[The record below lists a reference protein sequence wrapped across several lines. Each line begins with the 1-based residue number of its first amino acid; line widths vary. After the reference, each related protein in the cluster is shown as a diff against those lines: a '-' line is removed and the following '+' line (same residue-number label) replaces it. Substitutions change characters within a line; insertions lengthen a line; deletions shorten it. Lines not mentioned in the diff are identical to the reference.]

1 MVLNEN
7 NRGLFYRGKKT
18 FVPLKVSL
26 QNWLIIYF
34 SGPPFQLSKVR
45 VVLATVVFT
54 VTIFFFLIK
63 GHYLV
68 TLWNITWVYFIAVLY
83 SRNKIMNCLN
93 SMYALLK
100 ITKYQQ
106 SIFIPLLLVFSSF
119 LVYLLISTPLVFT
132 VHELTIPNLSIQVM
146 YILNFSL
153 EITFN
158 ALCFSTAMVF
168 RDIRLQM
175 KDKAVGDVT
184 KAGILR
190 LVHTQW
196 MAYQQVDLVSQA
208 FSPHLFN
215 YITVG
220 MSVIMY
226 VNIYLRKMIKH
237 VSLYM
242 PLLLGT
248 WSMSLM
254 CYCSHLIDTEVSLR
268 HFLKY
273 DTCRLRY
280 PKYNSKVQDVSKELS
295 NVGDYKLGDTVE
307 TRSGR
312 RLQQNNRKHSYIIK
326 SL

>member
-1 MVLNEN
+1 
-7 NRGLFYRGKKT
+7 
-18 FVPLKVSL
+18 
-26 QNWLIIYF
+26 
-34 SGPPFQLSKVR
+34 
-45 VVLATVVFT
+45 
-54 VTIFFFLIK
+54 
-63 GHYLV
+63 
-68 TLWNITWVYFIAVLY
+68 
-83 SRNKIMNCLN
+83 MNCLN

-106 SIFIPLLLVFSSF
+106 SIVIPLSLVFSSF
-119 LVYLLISTPLVFT
+119 LVYLLSTPLVFT
-132 VHELTIPNLSIQVM
+132 VHELNIPNLSIQVM

-184 KAGILR
+184 KEGILR

-196 MAYQQVDLVSQA
+196 MAYQQVDLVTQA

-226 VNIYLRKMIKH
+226 VNIYFRKMIKH

-254 CYCSHLIDTEVSLR
+254 CYCSHLIDTEADKLLLEIQGLIYKNTSPKVHQLLVVMMEQVRIRKLHVS
-268 HFLKY
+268 
-273 DTCRLRY
+273 
-280 PKYNSKVQDVSKELS
+280 VQDCFKLHLPLLLS
-295 NVGDYKLGDTVE
+295 LANIFVTFMVVLLGFT
-307 TRSGR
+307 
-312 RLQQNNRKHSYIIK
+312 
-326 SL
+326 